1 MSANDQVR
9 VWAIGGR
16 EGWRL
21 SADFVCSGVPYDF
34 AGTSPQQYYYIH
46 DFSFS
51 SFNSLR
57 YSWTTDYFAAMEL
70 ELRRNNWTDAERALC
85 ASRLVDYIVMH
96 IPTIIAR
103 MRVANRWNA
112 AWERTLTP
120 EYVRWLLS
128 PSNILKKRGNT
139 AAHEMKRSDVVIA
152 LRRSIAQVVDATDKL
167 YVGHTADLLSSAT

>member
-9 VWAIGGR
+9 VLAIGGR

-85 ASRLVDYIVMH
+85 ASRLVDYVVMH

-112 AWERTLTP
+112 AWE
-120 EYVRWLLS
+120 
-128 PSNILKKRGNT
+128 
-139 AAHEMKRSDVVIA
+139 
-152 LRRSIAQVVDATDKL
+152 
-167 YVGHTADLLSSAT
+167 